1 MSAQVSES
9 VSHSVVCPWNS
20 PGKNTGVDCHS
31 FLQGIIPTQ
40 GPNLH
45 ILHCR
50 QILYHLIHATAHNK
64 IQIQSKSVSSSVMS
78 NSLLPHGL
86 YPPGFLC
93 PWDSPGK
100 DTGMGCHSLLQGI
113 FLTQV
118 LNLGPLHCRQIIYHL
133 SYQGSPIGAQKSVRK
148 IIYVLH
154 SFNST

>member
-20 PGKNTGVDCHS
+20 PGKNTGVGCHS
-31 FLQGIIPTQ
+31 FLQEIIPTQ
-40 GPNLH
+40 GPNLR

-50 QILYHLIHATAHNK
+50 QILYHLCHATAHNK
-64 IQIQSKSVSSSVMS
+64 IQIQSESVSRSVMS

-86 YPPGFLC
+86 YPLGFLC

-113 FLTQV
+113 FLTQA
-118 LNLGPLHCRQIIYHL
+118 LNRVPCIAGRLFTI
-133 SYQGSPIGAQKSVRK
+133 
-148 IIYVLH
+148 
-154 SFNST
+154 